1 MHDPESEDSTV
12 AETTK
17 LPEGFDWRTVTPEDS
32 PKTPMDV
39 MEDPT
44 HTGLATAELCTGDVA
59 YDFTSPVYDFFDGTE
74 KNTGTMFTLA
84 KVAREKPV
92 VLIFGSYT

>member
-1 MHDPESEDSTV
+1 MHDPESEDSIM

-39 MEDPT
+39 MADPT
-44 HTGLATAELCTGDVA
+44 HTRLATAELVAGDLA
-59 YDFTSPVYDFFDGTE
+59 YDFTSPVYDFSDGTE
-74 KNTGTMFTLA
+74 KSTGTTFNLA
-84 KVAREKPV
+84 EVAREKPV
-92 VLIFGSYT
+92 ALIFGSYT